1 MENNMTEQQTIDSIN
16 EALDRIE
23 AKLNSVNEKL
33 DMIVNEIDK
42 HKNEPSKTITNTY
55 DGEIMFRNKRW
66 AEQQSYIH
74 TNKKV

>member
-42 HKNEPSKTITNTY
+42 HKDISRKTLTY
-55 DGEIMFRNKRW
+55 DGEIMFRHKRW
-66 AEQQSYIH
+66 EDKI
-74 TNKKV
+74 NKINEK

>member
-42 HKNEPSKTITNTY
+42 HKNGPSRTITNTY
-55 DGEIMFRNKRW
+55 DGGIIFRNQRW
-66 AEQQSYIH
+66 ADKIN
-74 TNKKV
+74 NK